1 MIQFLIDILNNCYQ
15 RIIYYDYIV
24 LSNDD
29 ELFVVDNDYSLKVTL
44 VTNTNVLFL
53 KEMKLI

>member
-1 MIQFLIDILNNCYQ
+1 MNILNNCYK